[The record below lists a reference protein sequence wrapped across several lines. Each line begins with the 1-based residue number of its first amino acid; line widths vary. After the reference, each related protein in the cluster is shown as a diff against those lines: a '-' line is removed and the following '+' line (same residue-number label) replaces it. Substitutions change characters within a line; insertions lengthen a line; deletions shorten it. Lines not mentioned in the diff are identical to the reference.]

1 MSEDPTPS
9 WAIPLVKLVERI
21 DQKLDGH
28 RDTLLD
34 HEDRIRATEAITAS
48 IAATL
53 DRISRIE
60 ENESEIFE
68 RLRALEKKL
77 WIAVGALSLIGF
89 VAGLVAFNINIG
101 G

>member
-1 MSEDPTPS
+1 MEEPTPS

-34 HEDRIRATEAITAS
+34 HEERIRATEAVTAS

-60 ENESEIFE
+60 ENEQEIFD
-68 RLRALEKKL
+68 RLRLLEKKL
-77 WIAVGALSLIGF
+77 WMAVGALGFIGF
-89 VAGLVAFNINIG
+89 AVGLVAFNINITG
-101 G
+101 